1 MSMAR
6 SSISALRRA
15 APLVLLAAA
24 LSGIWRFTTQ
34 GFDST
39 VAVSG
44 LVVVSLA
51 MSISEMRRQDR
62 ERLSSSRT
70 APADEDRAE

>member
-6 SSISALRRA
+6 FLISALRRA
-15 APLVLLAAA
+15 APLMLLAAA
-24 LSGIWRFTTQ
+24 LLGIWRFTTR

-62 ERLSSSRT
+62 ERLSSSPT
-70 APADEDRAE
+70 APADEDRVE